1 MYSRIVS
8 LTLKPNAGPEFTRM
22 LERTVLPVLRAQP
35 GFRDELLLV
44 VPGGPEVLA
53 ISIWDSKEDAE
64 RYSRSAFP
72 DVLTAVG
79 QFIEGAPRVG
89 SYLLTFS
96 TAHRVE
102 LGEVP
107 MQAPNT
113 TPVPGVGGG

>member
-8 LTLKPNAGPEFTRM
+8 LTLKPNAGPEFTKA
-22 LERTVLPVLRAQP
+22 LEATILPILRAQP
-35 GFRDELLLV
+35 GFRDEMLLV

-53 ISIWDSKEDAE
+53 ISVWNTKEDAD
-64 RYSRSAFP
+64 RYSRSAYP
-72 DVLTAVG
+72 DVLNSVG

-89 SYLLTFS
+89 SYLVTFS

-102 LGEVP
+102 LGDVP